1 MFAPWLFFFCVI
13 DAKIIKN
20 INVPSC
26 VNCKYYKPLPYK
38 NFHSEYN
45 ECTYFGTKNI
55 QTGLI
60 EYDTVISCRKDDSK
74 CGINATYFEEN
85 NFATTKMILHSVR
98 NPNSIIVVLLVCIAI
113 AQIYAKND

>member
-85 NFATTKMILHSVR
+85 NFATTKMILHSAR
-98 NPNSIIVVLLVCIAI
+98 SPNSIIVVLCIFLACI
-113 AQIYAKND
+113 KHV